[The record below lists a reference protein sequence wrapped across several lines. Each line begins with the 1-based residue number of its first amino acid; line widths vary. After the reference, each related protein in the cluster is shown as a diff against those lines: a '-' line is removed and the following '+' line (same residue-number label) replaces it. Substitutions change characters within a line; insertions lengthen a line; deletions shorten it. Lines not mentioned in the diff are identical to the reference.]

1 MRLLFFKNLNLDIHL
16 NKHTVITGPNGS
28 GKSTLLGLIAGI
40 FYPEEGSVSL
50 SSKNIGYV
58 GVTPLIISGTLK
70 ENVLYG
76 NNENID
82 ENIDDKEIVNLIDE
96 FQLFNESSEI
106 NLDMN
111 ITNKSLSSGQMQKIS
126 FIRSLLAN
134 TDILL
139 LDESTSNL
147 DVRTKKFIFDI
158 LNKKNITIINSTH
171 NHDDFDYDYHLKI
184 DVSEESREIKIVK

>member
-1 MRLLFFKNLNLDIHL
+1 MNLDIHL

-76 NNENID
+76 NNES
-82 ENIDDKEIVNLIDE
+82 IDDQEILNLIEE
-96 FQLFNESSEI
+96 FKLFNESSGI

-111 ITNKSLSSGQMQKIS
+111 VTNKSLSSGQMQKIS

-134 TDILL
+134 SDILL

-147 DVRTKKFIFDI
+147 DIRTKKFIFDI

-171 NHDDFDYDYHLKI
+171 NHDDFDYHYHIKI
-184 DVSEESREIKIVK
+184 DVSEESREIKIVE